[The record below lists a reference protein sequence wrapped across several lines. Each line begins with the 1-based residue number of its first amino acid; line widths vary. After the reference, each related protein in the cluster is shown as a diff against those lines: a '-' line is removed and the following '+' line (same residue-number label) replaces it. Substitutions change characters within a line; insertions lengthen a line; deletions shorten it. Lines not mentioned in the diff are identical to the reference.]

1 MQPNVTAGRAVAW
14 PEPGQESGPGNPKSL
29 RVQGAAYL
37 ALSQSTGPPQRSDRP
52 VVAPAPAAGW
62 STRGSARNRGLEGR
76 TGM

>member
-1 MQPNVTAGRAVAW
+1 MQPNVTAGRALAW
-14 PEPGQESGPGNPKSL
+14 PEPGQQSGPGPRSL
-29 RVQGAAYL
+29 RVRGAAEP
-37 ALSQSTGPPQRSDRP
+37 AVSQSTGPPQRSDRP